1 MAEINSRQAAK
12 IALGQK
18 LMPSEAG
25 KDRTVVFQT
34 PATFTAMAINDT
46 LASGLVIPAGARI
59 TGCRISNSAGT
70 ASSTVNVGLRKKSD
84 GTVLSATAISSAVA
98 ITSATTA
105 DTNAGNGAYLAA
117 GVDQVLTDD
126 AEPYL
131 TATGAV
137 LAANQLV
144 RVSIDYIGGN

>member
-1 MAEINSRQAAK
+1 MAEFNSRQAAR

-18 LMPSEAG
+18 VFNADHG
-25 KDRTVVFQT
+25 RRRVAVFQT
-34 PATFTAMAINDT
+34 PAVFAALAINDT

-59 TGCRISNSAGT
+59 IGARVSNSAGT
-70 ASSTVNVGLRKKSD
+70 AASTFNLGLRKRSD
-84 GTVLSATAISSAVA
+84 LTVLSATAISSAIA
-98 ITSATTA
+98 ITTATTTSV
-105 DTNAGNGAYLAA
+105 DAGNGAYIAA
-117 GVDQVLTDD
+117 GVDQVLVDD

-144 RVSIDYIGGN
+144 RIEIEYIGA